1 MSVADDIP
9 LEIWDLIASFLPLTE
24 RPRLM
29 SLNRYFLAKF
39 LHERYGEIRWAIL
52 DQNMIWYLR
61 RLQDPFIARYVQK
74 LHVQAWFINQL
85 VQSKVLR
92 QELRDSFGGS
102 IFRYLRDPTERV
114 KPMSYIPQFAKG
126 NDPSQYTPTQILW
139 LMGNALSHMSNL
151 RCYSFEWRDLPLN
164 AASRRFLETVERS
177 TRGLH
182 KLVLHAQIANY
193 RHLLNYVCF
202 DDLEEISFHFDYD
215 TQAAEKTEAS
225 QDFIQANNDTLKT
238 KIAPFINHFSPS
250 LRHLSISS
258 DSKTLMTPLFES
270 LVTFP
275 NLWGIDLNMPF
286 TTSFSEPQLVVDF
299 LAAHSSTLRHVK
311 LNPPFQRYAS
321 HQSALQVQ
329 STETRTTSW
338 STISTLLLKCSP
350 NILANLEALD
360 IPSTGLIGSTV
371 TLLNRSIE
379 TLTRL
384 NLSGRYFT
392 PDELRPIYDL
402 FSLRPLY
409 ARLVHLR
416 IDVTR
421 INFSVLFDIANRF
434 PRMESLILVS
444 ENVPKV
450 TDCEFSTSLDPFTY
464 TYHGRPGPPNVEGA
478 GTITPP
484 MHQVFQEWSLVDIG
498 IYTERY
504 QEHQRIN
511 FVNATQEYQAMVKVR
526 RLVPSIKYFKGEEV
540 GRAWDR
546 GRYYTQ
552 STGTRGRAPPSSSIV
567 KKLIGMFE
575 PIY

>member
-1 MSVADDIP
+1 MPVADDIP

-52 DQNMIWYLR
+52 DQNMIRYLR

-85 VQSKVLR
+85 AQSKVLR
-92 QELRDSFGGS
+92 QEPRDSFGGS
-102 IFRYLRDPTERV
+102 ILRYLRGPIERV
-114 KPMSYIPQFAKG
+114 EPMSYIPRSTKR

-151 RCYSFEWRDLPLN
+151 RYYSFEWRDLPLN

-202 DDLEEISFHFDYD
+202 DGLEEISFHFNHDP
-215 TQAAEKTEAS
+215 QATEKSE
-225 QDFIQANNDTLKT
+225 DFIQANNNTLKT

-275 NLWGIDLNMPF
+275 NLQGIDLSMPF
-286 TTSFSEPQLVVDF
+286 TISFSEPQLVIDF

-311 LNPPFQRYAS
+311 LNPPFQRYAP
-321 HQSALQVQ
+321 HQSALRVQ

-338 STISTLLLKCSP
+338 STMSTLLLNCPP
-350 NILANLEALD
+350 NILANLETLD
-360 IPSTGLIGSTV
+360 IPSVGPIGPTV

-416 IDVTR
+416 IDVTK
-421 INFSVLFDIANRF
+421 INFSVLFDIASRF

-444 ENVPKV
+444 ETIPKV
-450 TDCEFSTSLDPFTY
+450 TDHEFRTSLDPFTY
-464 TYHGRPGPPNVEGA
+464 TFDGGA
-478 GTITPP
+478 GTPNVRGAAIITPS
-484 MHQVFQEWSLVDIG
+484 MQQVFLDWSLMDIG

-504 QEHQRIN
+504 QEHQGIY
-511 FVNATQEYQAMVKVR
+511 FVNAAQEYRAMRKVMGF
-526 RLVPSIKYFKGEEV
+526 VPSIKCLKGEEV
-540 GRAWDR
+540 EMVWDP
-546 GRYYTQ
+546 GRYY
-552 STGTRGRAPPSSSIV
+552 P
-567 KKLIGMFE
+567 
-575 PIY
+575 